1 MDKTVTSSNTYTAIE
16 LAELRLPG
24 FPTSRKN
31 WYELV
36 AREQWDVVEK
46 PGKGPGGVRRE
57 YIPPPEVQ
65 LMIDAVLR
73 GETPPVRE
81 RRKQGG
87 ARVERVPLHPND
99 ESLPGTRPLVLNSPP
114 INAYVSTRARMG
126 LDYPL
131 LKRCLAACATV
142 YGADY
147 GSLPIDVRLEFAAD
161 YYNALVSMA
170 VNMKG
175 GVDAFERLDA
185 QGLAEQL
192 RLLLQMGVVRR
203 WPETGES

>member
-87 ARVERVPLHPND
+87 ARV
-99 ESLPGTRPLVLNSPP
+99 
-114 INAYVSTRARMG
+114 
-126 LDYPL
+126 
-131 LKRCLAACATV
+131 
-142 YGADY
+142 
-147 GSLPIDVRLEFAAD
+147 
-161 YYNALVSMA
+161 
-170 VNMKG
+170 
-175 GVDAFERLDA
+175 
-185 QGLAEQL
+185 
-192 RLLLQMGVVRR
+192 
-203 WPETGES
+203 